1 MTSPSQRPSTTSD
14 LIRGRVET
22 TPRLFMN
29 RELSFLEFNQRI
41 VDEAADPA
49 VPLLERLKFISIISA
64 NLDEFFMIRVAGLK
78 QQLQSGVMETGPDG
92 MLPREQLKGSLERV
106 ARQVA
111 EKERILVD
119 ELLPSLAKE

>member
-1 MTSPSQRPSTTSD
+1 MTSTSQRPSQVD
-14 LIRGRVET
+14 PNRGKNEAP
-22 TPRLFMN
+22 PRLFMN

-41 VDEAADPA
+41 VEEAGDPT

-92 MLPREQLKGSLERV
+92 MLPGEQLQAILERV
-106 ARQVA
+106 
-111 EKERILVD
+111 
-119 ELLPSLAKE
+119 